1 MTDIETEMRKSILTL
16 TALDGQDAPPCP
28 KLDAILRAVSEIRKV
43 SILEFRSIRRTRQ
56 LAKARWLYCW
66 YAVEYTM
73 KSYPQIGRFINKDH
87 STVYYG
93 AMKINSGKPEY
104 QADINSVHD
113 LLNGGKLAIRRPRG
127 LVPYVGQAGV
137 PFQ

>member
-1 MTDIETEMRKSILTL
+1 MTLHNSILTL

-28 KLDAILRAVSEIRKV
+28 SLTAILKAVSEARGV
-43 SILEFRSIRRTRQ
+43 SILDFRSVRRTRD

-66 YAVEYTM
+66 YCVEYTM
-73 KSYPQIGRFINKDH
+73 KSYPQIARFINKDH

-93 AMKINSGKPEY
+93 AEKVNSSKAEY
-104 QADINSVHD
+104 AADIASVD
-113 LLNGGKLAIRRPRG
+113 ILLNGGKLPIRRPRK
-127 LVPYVGQAGV
+127 LFPYVGQYGV